1 MTGLSQYLEA
11 PNQTDLTVSDSEH
24 GEYGEALPDP
34 TGFWREFRHLERP
47 IPYVNTLPGILL
59 LNDLYL
65 SVQFVSGISLALFR

>member
-34 TGFWREFRHLERP
+34 TGFWRLARHLERP
-47 IPYVNTLPGILL
+47 IPYVNTLTVILL